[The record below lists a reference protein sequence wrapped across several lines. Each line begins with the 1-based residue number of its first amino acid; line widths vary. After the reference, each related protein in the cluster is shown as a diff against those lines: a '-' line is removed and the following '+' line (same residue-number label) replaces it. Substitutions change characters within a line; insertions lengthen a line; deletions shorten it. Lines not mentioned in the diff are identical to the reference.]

1 MSVNFVNIPTEL
13 KNNASFCLW
22 RKERGRGTTTRIT
35 KVPYNPRTGEMA
47 KTNDPSTFSDFPT
60 TIKAYAMGGY
70 DGIGFRVSEGIG
82 AIDIDHCIR
91 EDGTLNDVAASILGI
106 FSTAYFEKSPSGTGL
121 RGFFKLDE
129 GFVYDKTIYYINN
142 RKLGLEIYLPGTTN
156 RFVTVTGNQ
165 YRPGIVPMDM
175 TALASILD
183 TFMKRK
189 SQVTNTHIE
198 PCSYLTDEEVINHAL
213 AAKDGDVFRDYL
225 DGRWHEHFDN
235 QSDADMSFVSKLCF
249 WCGCVE
255 EQIDRIF
262 RTSGMMRPKWEEY
275 RGESTYGS
283 ITIRNAVAS
292 CKDIYL
298 PPEMKDANLAAEF
311 EDLDKLDELE
321 SSAPDEYKPDYS
333 KVTATIESLAPHS
346 NPRYGQ
352 GEIGIGYLFA
362 DYFKDIARYNEGR
375 GVWFYYDGKTWR
387 PDAEKIRVAEM
398 AKHLANRLL
407 AFATTIPEENTRMR
421 FIERVKKLQQKRHRD
436 TMINDAKSVHP
447 IANER
452 FDSDNYLFNC
462 QNGTLDL
469 RTNEFRPHDSNDYL
483 TMIAGIDYDP
493 SATCP
498 RWESFINE
506 VMCGDA
512 ELADFLQ
519 QSLGYALTG
528 DTAQECLFILYGATS
543 RNGKGTTME
552 TYLKIMKD
560 YGKTSNP
567 EMLAAR
573 FGSSSSSG
581 PSEEVAR
588 LNGSRFVNISEP
600 EKKMSFN
607 AALVKRMTGNNML
620 NARLL
625 HENSFD
631 FKPKFKIF
639 IDTNY
644 RPNITDMTLF
654 ESGRIKIIPFKRHF
668 NEEEQDKTLK
678 SFFSKP
684 ENLSAI
690 FNWCL
695 EGYHKFQK
703 KQLKKPQAVIDETED
718 YRKESDR
725 IAQFIDAWLEEGEAY
740 EVRTSA
746 AYKVYSKWCDDNG
759 YRPDNKK
766 GFNTAMQVHFV
777 RKEKRPAEGGEKT
790 TMFLGCRIRV
800 DGDEDGGADGDC
812 GEVFKKGPEEF
823 DIVR

>member
-1 MSVNFVNIPTEL
+1 
-13 KNNASFCLW
+13 
-22 RKERGRGTTTRIT
+22 
-35 KVPYNPRTGEMA
+35 
-47 KTNDPSTFSDFPT
+47 
-60 TIKAYAMGGY
+60 
-70 DGIGFRVSEGIG
+70 
-82 AIDIDHCIR
+82 
-91 EDGTLNDVAASILGI
+91 
-106 FSTAYFEKSPSGTGL
+106 
-121 RGFFKLDE
+121 
-129 GFVYDKTIYYINN
+129 
-142 RKLGLEIYLPGTTN
+142 
-156 RFVTVTGNQ
+156 
-165 YRPGIVPMDM
+165 
-175 TALASILD
+175 
-183 TFMKRK
+183 
-189 SQVTNTHIE
+189 
-198 PCSYLTDEEVINHAL
+198 
-213 AAKDGDVFRDYL
+213 
-225 DGRWHEHFDN
+225 
-235 QSDADMSFVSKLCF
+235 
-249 WCGCVE
+249 
-255 EQIDRIF
+255 
-262 RTSGMMRPKWEEY
+262 MMRPKWDEY

-298 PPEMKDANLAAEF
+298 PPEMQDAKLAAEF
-311 EDLDKLDELE
+311 NDLDKLDELAELE

-333 KVTATIESLAPHS
+333 KVTVTLESLAPHS

-407 AFATTIPEENTRMR
+407 AFVTTIQEENTKMR
-421 FIERVKKLQQKRHRD
+421 FIERIKKLQQRRHRD

-447 IANER
+447 ISNER
-452 FDSDNYLFNC
+452 FNHDDYLFNC

-469 RTNEFRPHDSNDYL
+469 NTGKFRAHDPDDYL

-493 SATCP
+493 DATCP

-512 ELADFLQ
+512 DLADFLQ
-519 QSLGYALTG
+519 QALGYALTG
-528 DTAQECLFILYGATS
+528 GTAQECLFILYGATS

-560 YGKTSNP
+560 YGRTSNP
-567 EMLAAR
+567 EMLAAK
-573 FGSSSSSG
+573 FGSSNSGG

-588 LNGSRFVNISEP
+588 LNGARFVNISEP
-600 EKKMSFN
+600 EKKMAFN

-625 HENSFD
+625 RENSFD

-678 SFFSKP
+678 TFFSQP

-695 EGYHKFQK
+695 DGYHKFQK

-718 YRKESDR
+718 YRRESDR

-746 AYKVYSKWCDDNG
+746 VYKLYSKWCDDNG

-766 GFNTAMQVHFV
+766 GFNTAMQVHFD
-777 RKEKRPAEGGEKT
+777 RREKRPSDGGEKT
-790 TMFLGCRIRV
+790 TMFIGCRIKL
-800 DGDEDGGADGDC
+800 DADEDGDGGSGGSGDGGDDA
-812 GEVFKKGPEEF
+812 GEVFRKGPDEF